1 MDCWSILQLAD
12 DADERSIKRSYA
24 RLLKVTR
31 PDEDAEGFQRLRE
44 AYEEALEIARWR
56 EDDEVMVEAPP
67 FEPEPAIET
76 PTLSELPDWSRLP
89 QLQPS
94 STPSAAQQAEDQ
106 ARALIPGLSTENLP
120 QRWEQALQQDCASA
134 FEQALLRLCFEQPG
148 LRVGILVW
156 AVQQREWLTPWQTV
170 RMAPEQ
176 EQALSADLLQGYRQ
190 ELQAQLE
197 AGQEREFINQLK
209 HYSEQPWLRIF
220 DRRLHWQHLLLQMLH
235 QSQWS
240 LPLFERVCQLF
251 GWDER
256 TGVTPEPE
264 WLWQAV
270 LDRCKEEGFYQNL
283 LARAQVQPSPSSEH
297 MAAHLLLGSGSHWQK
312 FRKMRKF
319 SGGDWQA
326 CQQLAEQLTHRH
338 PRLIERLPEPDVFF
352 WHKYLPRTVPAH
364 GWILF
369 GLLLM
374 LAYLLALVP
383 GIEGHLAKGQS
394 AEGAVLGSVIIA
406 GALALLGRI
415 VAAGWA
421 LLAWNIAPLDVWLS
435 ERLLPRRLSPSG
447 RALLIRHGGLQL
459 AIAAIFWSA
468 LGALG
473 AISVLGLGLVGL
485 TEQGRTPI
493 EPADSFWRS
502 PWQSLC
508 YWTQWSTRQWCFAA
522 LMLIVS
528 GICVQFFPGFPL
540 TSSKQP

>member
-383 GIEGHLAKGQS
+383 GIEGIWPKANRQRSRTRLSDHCRCAGT
-394 AEGAVLGSVIIA
+394 ARAHRGRRLGIA
-406 GALALLGRI
+406 GLEHRPSGR
-415 VAAGWA
+415 VAERTPVTQ
-421 LLAWNIAPLDVWLS
+421 APL
-435 ERLLPRRLSPSG
+435 PSG